1 MLNFLNFSFNY
12 IDVVCF
18 FAIYFLLATYFGNKI
33 FYASKM
39 QHIEYTYSVI
49 CILAITICANPFS
62 SLHIRL
68 TGTNQIML
76 ILMLI
81 TFLVL
86 TIKAV
91 LHNLPAI
98 QSNQCNDEYNNIY
111 NKTFR
116 FPVSRLATNHLDRN
130 MEQEYENIYS
140 TTPSNNTITTQET
153 NIQDNVC
160 LDKQNNNQATTD
172 TQIDDVKLQLSHLQ
186 QQINSIQNEEQ
197 QPQQTTNNHEMAQH
211 ISIIE
216 GKIVILADKIH
227 NMEKQTIEKQQQDIE
242 NIKCQLSQ
250 QNNDSKAQLVQVEQI
265 AQSIITKQQAP
276 IVQQLNELR
285 DDIGYLQNALQ
296 NTIDRI
302 AKVFALFKR
311 IIKNYNTT
319 NYA

>member
-18 FAIYFLLATYFGNKI
+18 FAIYFLLTTYFGNKI

-39 QHIEYTYSVI
+39 QHIEYTYSVV
-49 CILAITICANPFS
+49 CILAITICTNPFS
-62 SLHIRL
+62 SLQIRL

-91 LHNLPAI
+91 LHSQTAVLLNKC
-98 QSNQCNDEYNNIY
+98 SNEYYNIY
-111 NKTFR
+111 DKTFN
-116 FPVSRLATNHLDRN
+116 FPSSRLANRD

-140 TTPSNNTITTQET
+140 TTLSNNTITTQEANT
-153 NIQDNVC
+153 QDNVC

-242 NIKCQLSQ
+242 NIKFQLSQ
-250 QNNDSKAQLVQVEQI
+250 QNNDNKAQLVQVEQI

>member
-33 FYASKM
+33 FYASNMK
-39 QHIEYTYSVI
+39 HVEYIYSVI
-49 CILAITICANPFS
+49 CILAITICANPVS
-62 SLHIRL
+62 SPQIRL

-98 QSNQCNDEYNNIY
+98 QSNQCNDEYSNIY

-140 TTPSNNTITTQET
+140 TTPSNNTITTQEA

-186 QQINSIQNEEQ
+186 QQINSIQNKE

-250 QNNDSKAQLVQVEQI
+250 QNNDNKAQLVQVEQI
-265 AQSIITKQQAP
+265 AQSIITKQQTP

-296 NTIDRI
+296 KTIDRI

>member
-18 FAIYFLLATYFGNKI
+18 FAIYFLLATYFGNKLL
-33 FYASKM
+33 YSSGMKYV
-39 QHIEYTYSVI
+39 EYIYSII

-91 LHNLPAI
+91 LHSQTAVLFNKC
-98 QSNQCNDEYNNIY
+98 SNEYYNIY
-111 NKTFR
+111 DKTFN
-116 FPVSRLATNHLDRN
+116 FPSSRLANRD

-140 TTPSNNTITTQET
+140 TTLSNNTITTQEA

-242 NIKCQLSQ
+242 NIKFQLSQ